1 MRSISRRHAFRSA
14 TVLAIGCNLATVQT
28 VAAGEAP
35 LAIRGYDAVAYF
47 TDGRPRHGLAEIEY
61 EWDQQRYRFAT
72 ADHRELFRANPTRYA
87 PQFANFCAMSLSK
100 GELVVAD
107 PEIWLIN
114 DDRLYLFGKP
124 EGPELFRQN
133 LSGNT
138 RDAGENAL
146 LLLKKR

>member
-1 MRSISRRHAFRSA
+1 
-14 TVLAIGCNLATVQT
+14 
-28 VAAGEAP
+28 
-35 LAIRGYDAVAYF
+35 
-47 TDGRPRHGLAEIEY
+47 
-61 EWDQQRYRFAT
+61 
-72 ADHRELFRANPTRYA
+72 
-87 PQFANFCAMSLSK
+87 MSLSK

>member
-1 MRSISRRHAFRSA
+1 
-14 TVLAIGCNLATVQT
+14 VQT

-47 TDGRPRHGLAEIEY
+47 NDGRPRHGLAEIEY